1 MNKAE
6 QGGNGEASE
15 PTRADAVP
23 LETATEAT
31 SAADDDLATVPT
43 SASRR
48 GSAAHKP
55 ATPPPMVR
63 VDGLAETLHDVRHE
77 LQLLSHATKFNW
89 INHRLILLRNALIA
103 FSILVVVVI
112 IAIACYR
119 EAYRQTLTIAAFDVP
134 EKLAERGITGQ
145 VVAKILFDE
154 LVKRRDLVTTLEKGE
169 LKGAWA
175 ENRSDVAIPEAK
187 FTLQSVFRYLRYM
200 TGNEIAVDGEFIVD
214 ANGEDVT
221 MRVRV
226 AGRQPTIVKGKLA
239 NWEALTGELALG
251 VLDVTQPAVVAA
263 YLGIK
268 AETPEDLVA
277 LSKRLRRMSNQDPKL
292 SGEVMSVAYDAY
304 GSALRR
310 QEKLDKAALAFN
322 EAMALDPTNGVAVI
336 NAASAQ
342 ANQRKYDESAALF
355 KRAQTMQLPESVK
368 RGALRS
374 RLSSAVNTGD
384 CDAARAVLN
393 DARQSQ
399 LYDPLRFADTEA
411 LIFADCDFEESR
423 AVALLAKYVAMHPD
437 NERYAATLARIQYW
451 RPEKR
456 YVEESVQ
463 IGRDAIAAGVVSGGL
478 FGNHAFTLVEL
489 GRIEEARE
497 ILARM
502 PPSAALALI
511 GTTNR
516 RQPGLDLFELAVLR
530 QQKEYAKADE
540 IMRRLFAETPFR
552 EHYFSLWAGQIKLAM
567 NQYEEAI
574 AAYNDGLKR
583 SPKNCLLWQE
593 LGTVYATKGDVPTAL
608 ATWDKGIAAVPKC
621 GLNYNEA
628 ARLLIKQNRVPEAK
642 QKLDTLIKIAPN
654 SDGAV
659 IAKEILATLGPKS

>member
-1 MNKAE
+1 MSSKAE
-6 QGGNGEASE
+6 LKSGDNRPRFRDRLQARLRG
-15 PTRADAVP
+15 RAGHGDSALHNPEVA
-23 LETATEAT
+23 ATMQ
-31 SAADDDLATVPT
+31 SLARTLN
-43 SASRR
+43 S
-48 GSAAHKP
+48 
-55 ATPPPMVR
+55 
-63 VDGLAETLHDVRHE
+63 VDHE
-77 LQLLSHATKFNW
+77 LALIGRASKYEW
-89 INHRLILLRNALIA
+89 INKRLILVRNTLIA
-103 FSILVVVVI
+103 LSVLVVVVVM
-112 IAIACYR
+112 AVACYR

-134 EKLAERGITGQ
+134 EKLAERGITGH
-145 VVAKILFDE
+145 VVAKVLFDE

-200 TGNEIAVDGEFIVD
+200 TGNEIAVDGEFILD

-226 AGRQPTIVKGKLA
+226 AGKAPTIVKGKLA

-268 AETPEDLVA
+268 AETPEDLVT
-277 LSKRLRRMSNQDPKL
+277 LSKRLRRMTQQDPKL

-304 GSALRR
+304 GNALQR
-310 QEKLDKAALAFN
+310 QGRIDEAVLAFDQ
-322 EAMALDPTNGVAVI
+322 AMALDPNNGVAVI
-336 NAASAQ
+336 SAAAAQGSQRNYDASAT
-342 ANQRKYDESAALF
+342 LF
-355 KRAQTMQLPESVK
+355 QRAQTMQLPESVK

-374 RLSSAVNTGD
+374 RLSSAVNSRD

-423 AVALLAKYVAMHPD
+423 GVALLAKYVAMHPD

-456 YVEESVQ
+456 YREESVQ
-463 IGRDAIAAGVVSGGL
+463 IARDAIAAGAVGGTL
-478 FGNHAFTLVEL
+478 FSNQAFTLVEL

-497 ILARM
+497 IRARA
-502 PPSAALALI
+502 PQSAAAALI
-511 GTTNR
+511 ATTNR
-516 RQPGLDLFELAVLR
+516 RQPGLDWFEVRVLQ

-540 IMRRLFAETPFR
+540 IMRRLIAETPLREPLFFR
-552 EHYFSLWAGQIKLAM
+552 WVGQIKLAM
-567 NQYEEAI
+567 NQYDEAI

-593 LGTVYATKGDVPTAL
+593 LGTVYATKGDVPSAL
-608 ATWDKGIAAVPKC
+608 ATWEKGIAASPKC

-628 ARLLIKQNRVPEAK
+628 SRLLIKNNRAPEAK

-659 IAKEILATLGPKS
+659 IAKEILATLTKPS